1 MISPCLDLA
10 VDDDVIRKNPCNGCL
25 GEFNDDSSERMSL
38 TLQEQEGFLGFI
50 QQSKVYSVHYP
61 LIVFMIGTA
70 VRCGEAIGMTWAD
83 VDFMLTVPKRI
94 LELGQYL

>member
-1 MISPCLDLA
+1 MCSSDL
-10 VDDDVIRKNPCNGCL
+10 PCNGCL